1 MKSLILNPIARI
13 VIGLVGLLT
22 SVVLFATFTGL
33 LPDQFNNAVAE
44 RERTCESIAIS
55 FSLMANKV
63 DQSSLEFYLKQVK
76 ARHPDCLSLGIRSKE
91 GQGLLEIGDHFAN
104 WDVLQNEQST
114 AEQISLPIYA
124 QGNAWGFMEMR
135 FRPVVSEGVWGFF
148 ERTDVRLSLFIGF
161 FSAIA
166 FYTYL
171 RFVLSQL
178 NPSRVIPNRVRN
190 ALDTLAEGL
199 AIIDRRERIVLANQ
213 AFQDSVGN
221 TLENMIG
228 KSIDDLGLL
237 FSDEQNAVAP
247 WTEALR
253 SQKSVTGKL
262 MTIKTDDGQTVVFS
276 VSCGPILDS
285 KQKIQGVI
293 TSFEDVTQLEKK
305 KAQLEQ
311 MLFELDKSANEIRR
325 QNQELEFL
333 ATRDPL
339 TGSMNRR
346 SYFEKFDSY
355 FENAIN
361 TGDSLSAFMVDI
373 DHFKSINDNHGH
385 AMGDEVLKQVAA
397 TLESNVRSTDV
408 VCRYGGEEFSVLLPD
423 TTIDVAAEVAEK
435 IREAIESL
443 CPEGLSIS
451 ASLGVSATCQN
462 PETPQDLLEHADK
475 CLYVAK
481 RNGRNQVVRWDKTSQ
496 DVEIDESKIS
506 RTADDKKGTE
516 AKSQIPFHA
525 VTALISALAYRD
537 QGAANHSRRVAD
549 LCVAVAEGLLPMRSC
564 YLLEIA
570 GLLHDI
576 GKLGIPDSILNKPD
590 ELTDEEW
597 IIVRRHERFGRELI
611 HTSFGNAELD
621 SIVGGYFLPHS
632 QRILEKRDIPVAARI
647 LKIVDAF
654 DSMTFDKPYRKG
666 MSQWDAFAELRKYAG
681 VQFDTDLV
689 ERVIHVIKLSRKTG
703 EAKPVPLSK
712 SAALSIGLQ
721 LERLARA
728 LDERDKKG
736 IATIANHIQ
745 ESASRDGATA
755 ISQKAR
761 ELASDISEDEDLYE
775 VIRGT
780 NELMDLCRSA
790 QRVLL
795 SRDDSKQDDISNI
808 HIDAI

>member
-1 MKSLILNPIARI
+1 MKLLSISPIARI
-13 VIGLVGLLT
+13 AIGLVGLVT
-22 SVVLFATFTGL
+22 SAVLFGTFVGL
-33 LPDQFNNAVAE
+33 LPDQINEAIQE
-44 RERTCESIAIS
+44 REAACESVAIS
-55 FSLMANKV
+55 FSLMANRV
-63 DQSSLEFYLKQVK
+63 DQASMHQYLEQIIQ
-76 ARHPDCLSLGIRSKE
+76 RNPDCLSIGIRSQD
-91 GQGLLEIGDHFAN
+91 GDRLLELGDHFAK
-104 WDVLQNEQST
+104 WQMIDERST
-114 AEQISLPIYA
+114 AEQVALPIYA
-124 QGNAWGFMEMR
+124 ESSVWGHLEMR
-135 FRPVVSEGVWGFF
+135 FSPVLSSGVTGFF
-148 ERTDVRLSLFIGF
+148 ERTDVRLALFIASVTF
-161 FSAIA
+161 VS

-199 AIIDRRERIVLANQ
+199 AIIDRKERVVLANQ
-213 AFQDSVGN
+213 AFQKAMDQSM
-221 TLENMIG
+221 EDMIG
-228 KSIDDLGLL
+228 KSIDELGLI
-237 FSDEQNAVAP
+237 FMEDDQDVAP
-247 WTEALR
+247 WTESLR
-253 SQKSVTGKL
+253 SQKSVCGKL
-262 MTIKTDDGQTVVFS
+262 MTIKNRAGQSVVFS

-311 MLFELDKSANEIRR
+311 MLFELDKSSEEIRR

-346 SYFEKFDSY
+346 SYFEKFDTY
-355 FENAIN
+355 FEDALR

-397 TLESNVRSTDV
+397 TLESNSRSTDV
-408 VCRYGGEEFSVLLPD
+408 VCRYGGEEFSVLLPG
-423 TTIDVAAEVAEK
+423 TTIDQAAEVAEAMRK
-435 IREAIESL
+435 AIEDL
-443 CPEGLSIS
+443 KPEGLSVS

-462 PETPQDLLEHADK
+462 PESPQDLLEHADK

-481 RNGRNQVVRWDKTSQ
+481 RSGRNQVVRWDKTNQ
-496 DVEIDESKIS
+496 EVQVDESKIS
-506 RTADDKKGTE
+506 RTEEDQVDYK
-516 AKSQIPFHA
+516 AKIPFHA

-537 QGAANHSRRVAD
+537 QPAASHSRRVAD
-549 LCVAVAEGLLPMRSC
+549 LCVAVGEGVLPMRSC

-576 GKLGIPDSILNKPD
+576 GKLGIPDSILKKPG
-590 ELTDEEW
+590 ELSEEEW
-597 IIVRRHERFGRELI
+597 KIVRRHERFGRELI
-611 HTSFGNAELD
+611 HTSFANDELD
-621 SIVGGYFLPHS
+621 QILGGYFLPHS
-632 QRILEKRDIPVAARI
+632 QRILEKRDIAIGARI
-647 LKIVDAF
+647 LKIVDAY
-654 DSMTFDKPYRKG
+654 DSMTSDQPYREG

-681 VQFDTDLV
+681 VQFDVDLV
-689 ERVIHVIKLSRKTG
+689 ERVIHVIKLRRKT
-703 EAKPVPLSK
+703 EEKQVHLSK
-712 SAALSIGLQ
+712 SVALSIGLQ

-736 IATIANHIQ
+736 IASIASRIQ
-745 ESASRDGATA
+745 ESAIRDGASS
-755 ISQKAR
+755 ISNKAE
-761 ELASDISEDEDLYE
+761 ELSAEIADRGDLYE
-775 VIRGT
+775 IIRGT

-795 SRDDSKQDDISNI
+795 EQEDTECEEYDI